1 MLAPA
6 DETDGVVKAESLK
19 RPLFDLEPVPI
30 VDPFQTGRQFTPPL
44 GNFLEHIC
52 CALDGH

>member
-6 DETDGVVKAESLK
+6 DEADGVVKAKSLK
-19 RPLFDLEPVPI
+19 RPLFDLKPVPI
-30 VDPFQTGRQFTPPL
+30 VDPFQPGRRFTLPL

-52 CALDGH
+52 CVLDGH